1 MHFTGQIFFSFDTYD
16 VWRIYA
22 LLLRASQ
29 EKGLTIAVEWR
40 PFLVDPLEEEADPP
54 NSVVALAA
62 AEAVRHANPPEYDK
76 FVRALLTMA
85 YQEKDDPGSK
95 KILAV
100 AARVAGIDG
109 DDVIARALDPG
120 IDLLQHATRAAREL
134 GVSRVPTI
142 VRQGPPVYVKT
153 SGAISYGDPI
163 GRLGLINGMLE
174 DDGIWELSK
183 P

>member
-1 MHFTGQIFFSFDTYD
+1 VHFTGQIFFSFDTYD

-29 EKGLTIAVEWR
+29 DKRVTVAVEWR
-40 PFLVDPLEEEADPP
+40 PFLTDDLEDGADPP
-54 NSVVALAA
+54 NRVLALAA
-62 AEAVRHANPPEYDK
+62 SEAVRSANPAEYDK

-100 AARVAGIDG
+100 AAHVAGIDG
-109 DDVIARALDPG
+109 DAVIARAFDPG
-120 IDLLQHATRAAREL
+120 LDLLQRATDAAREL
-134 GVSRVPTI
+134 GASKVPTI
-142 VRQGPPVYVKT
+142 VRQGPPVYIKT
-153 SGAISYGDPI
+153 TGAASYGDPVA
-163 GRLGLINGMLE
+163 RLELINGMLD